1 MEWAVTRMV
10 TKQATYTLEDRV
22 YLQIREMILTGQLVS
37 GQKLVQEDL
46 ATQLG
51 VSRTPLRS
59 AIAKLSHENFVHMT
73 SRSEAYVAEFGPDQI
88 ADLFEVRA
96 VLEGLIC
103 RLLAPTIERKH
114 TIYLRSLM
122 MSVADEVDS
131 EDTANYREADV
142 EFHTYLADL
151 VSERGFSQLLE
162 TVHSI
167 MRMSLSQGILR
178 SPGETHAEHLSIIDA
193 LEARDP
199 DRAERVMINHI
210 RKTIVLLREGRGD
223 DPEG

>member
-1 MEWAVTRMV
+1 M
-10 TKQATYTLEDRV
+10 TKLATDTLEDRV
-22 YLQIREMILTGQLVS
+22 YQQIRDMILTGQLVS

-46 ATQLG
+46 AAQLG

-59 AIAKLSHENFVHMT
+59 AIAKLSHENFVQMT
-73 SRSEAYVAEFGPDQI
+73 SRSEAFVAEFGPDQI

-122 MSVADEVDS
+122 VSVADEVES
-131 EDTANYREADV
+131 EDTAIYRDADV

-178 SPGETHAEHLSIIDA
+178 SPAETHSEHLAIIDA
-193 LEARDP
+193 LEARDS
-199 DRAERVMINHI
+199 DRAERVMIDHI
-210 RKTIVLLREGRGD
+210 RKTIVLLRQGPSDNPKG
-223 DPEG
+223 

>member
-1 MEWAVTRMV
+1 M
-10 TKQATYTLEDRV
+10 TKLATDTLEDRV
-22 YLQIREMILTGQLVS
+22 YQQIRDMILTGQLVS

-46 ATQLG
+46 AAQLG

-59 AIAKLSHENFVHMT
+59 AIAKLSHENFVQMT
-73 SRSEAYVAEFGPDQI
+73 SRSEAFVAEFGPDQI

-122 MSVADEVDS
+122 VSVADEVES
-131 EDTANYREADV
+131 ENTAIYRDADV

-178 SPGETHAEHLSIIDA
+178 SPAETHSEHLAIIDA
-193 LEARDP
+193 LEARDS
-199 DRAERVMINHI
+199 DRAERVMIDHI
-210 RKTIVLLREGRGD
+210 RKTIVLLRQGPSDNPKG
-223 DPEG
+223 

>member
-1 MEWAVTRMV
+1 MSA
-10 TKQATYTLEDRV
+10 ALGSNSLEDRV
-22 YLQIREMILTGQLVS
+22 YFEIRDLILSGKLVS

-46 ATQLG
+46 ASLLG

-59 AIAKLSHENFVHMT
+59 AIAKLARENFVQMT
-73 SRSEAYVAEFGPDQI
+73 TRSEAYVAEFGPKQI
-88 ADLFEVRA
+88 ADLFEMRA

-122 MSVADEVDS
+122 ESVSSEVES
-131 EDTANYREADV
+131 EDTSTYRDADI

-151 VSERGFSQLLE
+151 VSERGFAHLLE
-162 TVHSI
+162 SVHSI

-178 SPGETHAEHLSIIDA
+178 SPTETHAEHLAIIDA
-193 LEARDP
+193 LEARKP
-199 DRAERVMINHI
+199 DEAEQLMIEHI
-210 RKTIVLLREGRGD
+210 RKTIVLLRSKD
-223 DPEG
+223 DKTNDI

>member
-1 MEWAVTRMV
+1 MV
-10 TKQATYTLEDRV
+10 TKLATDTLEDRV
-22 YLQIREMILTGQLVS
+22 YQQIRDMILTGQLVS

-46 ATQLG
+46 AAQLG

-59 AIAKLSHENFVHMT
+59 AIAKLSHENFVQMT
-73 SRSEAYVAEFGPDQI
+73 SRSEAFVAEFGPDQI

-122 MSVADEVDS
+122 VSVADEVES
-131 EDTANYREADV
+131 ENTAIYRDADV

-178 SPGETHAEHLSIIDA
+178 SPAETHSEHLAIIDA
-193 LEARDP
+193 LEARDS
-199 DRAERVMINHI
+199 DRAERVMIDHI
-210 RKTIVLLREGRGD
+210 RKTIVLLRQGPSDNPKG
-223 DPEG
+223 

>member
-1 MEWAVTRMV
+1 MSRR
-10 TKQATYTLEDRV
+10 QAAESLEERV
-22 YLQIREMILTGQLVS
+22 YREIRDMILSGEIVS

-46 ATQLG
+46 AAKLG

-59 AIAKLSHENFVHMT
+59 AIAKLGRDNFVMM
-73 SRSEAYVAEFGPDQI
+73 SNRNEAVVSEFGPEQI

-122 MSVADEVDS
+122 TSIVDTID
-131 EDTANYREADV
+131 DTDDPTYREADI
-142 EFHTYLADL
+142 EFHTYLANL
-151 VSERGFSQLLE
+151 IPEQRFGQLLE
-162 TVHSI
+162 SIHSV

-178 SPGETHAEHLSIIDA
+178 SPRETYEEHIQIIDA
-193 LEARDP
+193 LEARDQ
-199 DRAERVMINHI
+199 DAAERAMQLHI
-210 RKTIVLLREGRGD
+210 RRTIELLRSSQG
-223 DPEG
+223 